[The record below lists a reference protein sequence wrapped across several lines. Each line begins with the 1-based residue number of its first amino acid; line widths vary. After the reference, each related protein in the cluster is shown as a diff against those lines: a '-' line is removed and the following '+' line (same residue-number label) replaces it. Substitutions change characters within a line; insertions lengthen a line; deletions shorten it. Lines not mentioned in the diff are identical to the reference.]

1 MLSNIEGR
9 EDDIFVFL
17 DDSGNKIKIFPDFIR
32 RVFMLNFDEILEYNV
47 IQKSLNEIIVSFV
60 PMNSNQYNDISI
72 KIREKL
78 YDLFD
83 KSSVDIKNIV
93 INFSDYEVKDKL
105 SKRRD
110 IKSLL

>member
-1 MLSNIEGR
+1 
-9 EDDIFVFL
+9 
-17 DDSGNKIKIFPDFIR
+17 
-32 RVFMLNFDEILEYNV
+32 MLNFDEILEYNV